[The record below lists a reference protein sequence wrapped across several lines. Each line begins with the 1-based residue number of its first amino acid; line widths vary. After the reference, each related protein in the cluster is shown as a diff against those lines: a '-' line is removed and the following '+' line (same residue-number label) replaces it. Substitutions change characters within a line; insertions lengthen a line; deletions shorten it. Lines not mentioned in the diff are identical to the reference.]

1 MGKDEAKESK
11 SALFSEVS
19 RPGPLATEPTPAL
32 PKGNGRVKSTVN
44 LQTIFKKNPAADDK
58 SKDENK
64 VISSSAADRPIV
76 ASELKLVLEEFAES
90 RKNQAAEYQL
100 LKRDFT
106 IEGNLVTIPL
116 TNSIEEPLLQN
127 IRAQLNTYLRD
138 KLDNHL
144 ISVVGVLMEAGS
156 KKMAY
161 TNKEKFD
168 HLAEKNPVL
177 RELKE
182 RLGLDTDF

>member
-1 MGKDEAKESK
+1 MPKE
-11 SALFSEVS
+11 
-19 RPGPLATEPTPAL
+19 
-32 PKGNGRVKSTVN
+32 NGRIKSTVN
-44 LQTIFKKNPAADDK
+44 LQTIFKKNPTADGK

-64 VISSSAADRPIV
+64 VIGNSAVDRPLV
-76 ASELKLVLEEFAES
+76 ATELKLALEEFAES

-100 LKRDFT
+100 LRRDFT
-106 IEGNLVTIPL
+106 VQGNLVTIPL

-127 IRAQLNTYLRD
+127 IRAQLNSYLRD

-144 ISVVGVLMEAGS
+144 ISVVGALIEAGS

-168 HLAEKNPVL
+168 HLAEKNPAL
-177 RELKE
+177 KELKE